1 MIHLH
6 NELFYKQWIFSIIYP
21 HTGFPLGLN
30 SVSNVSAEWPN
41 SSQQNE
47 NLTTVLLSI
56 CQYLLASHYFFI
68 HIVKGYAVKHWIS
81 LHRYLRMKHLCKRR
95 RQTFFMESD
104 EENVKKI
111 CNGHGVINNEHDNLC
126 TSDSKMLVYY
136 LNVTSNCKIL
146 SKKEF
151 RKYVVVAC
159 DKVENVC
166 LPVHFEMFTNKRPN
180 GVRPCGPQI
189 LYSSRQAH
197 YWPEI

>member
-1 MIHLH
+1 M
-6 NELFYKQWIFSIIYP
+6 
-21 HTGFPLGLN
+21 
-30 SVSNVSAEWPN
+30 NV
-41 SSQQNE
+41 
-47 NLTTVLLSI
+47 VLLITITFTLILVHGSPKKVAHNQHP
-56 CQYLLASHYFFI
+56 CEKKNKNNAYNKFVWK
-68 HIVKGYAVKHWIS
+68 HILKETFDKSSTSEWEK
-81 LHRYLRMKHLCKRR
+81 YLRMKHLCKRR